1 MENAEYQNKKLED
14 LQRRL
19 TNAHASIYHIEIVS
33 SPRQRIGMQYVFGYT
48 VIYCLF
54 HHFD

>member
-33 SPRQRIGMQYVFGYT
+33 SSRQRINM
-48 VIYCLF
+48 
-54 HHFD
+54 